1 MGTPREY
8 GFNDIS
14 NEHILKADP
23 LSSFFFFCN
32 FFFAAL
38 SQSDPI

>member
-23 LSSFFFFCN
+23 LSSFLNVFIY
-32 FFFAAL
+32 FFAAL
-38 SQSDPI
+38 SQSDPF